1 MIRTLIEAPLYVI
14 VIAIGALAMQVP
26 AVHAAL
32 NGHHA
37 VSRAFFYSGGLFLGL
52 SLLLGLAGAANPQ
65 GRTGRAHLM
74 TMLASFLLLPLE
86 LATPFY
92 LSVGDTTLFRS
103 WWEMVSCLTTTG
115 ATLYAPERLIGSL
128 HLWRALVGWLGG
140 YFILVMAIA
149 VLAPL
154 RLGGFEI
161 FGAGV
166 ATHSANLN
174 WDPTR
179 DGGGGEAPTFFTDD
193 IAEPG
198 ERIRHFAIVL
208 LPAYAGLTAVLWLGL
223 VTLGEDGLVAL
234 CLAMSTLST
243 SGISPLASLSQ
254 GGGGV
259 PAEMLIF
266 LFLTPALSRRL
277 WPGGG
282 ELRASV
288 RLRNDPELLL
298 AAALVVLVTGLLFL
312 RHWLAALEI
321 DMPVSPGP
329 MLNSIWGGLFTSL
342 SFLTTTGFSSGSW
355 DEARAWSGLGTPGL
369 ILAGLAITGGGIAT
383 TTGGVRLLRIYAL
396 LRHGE
401 RELIRLVH
409 PTAVHGGGP
418 TARWLRRQGAYIAWI
433 FFMLFMLSSAVIML
447 AASFAGMAFEPAMVM
462 TISALSNTGQLA
474 AIALDTPL
482 RWSELDSGPQFILAL
497 AMVLGRLETLAI
509 IALFNPEFWRG

>member
-1 MIRTLIEAPLYVI
+1 MRALTDAPLYV
-14 VIAIGALAMQVP
+14 VLIAIGALAMQVP

-32 NGHHA
+32 TGHYA
-37 VSRAFFYSGGLFLGL
+37 VARSFFYSGGLFLGL

-92 LSVGDTTLFRS
+92 LAVGDTTMFRS
-103 WWEMVSCLTTTG
+103 WWEMVSSLTTTG

-128 HLWRALVGWLGG
+128 HLWRAMVGWLGG
-140 YFILVMAIA
+140 YFIMVMAIA

-161 FGAGV
+161 FGSGM
-166 ATHSANLN
+166 ATHSANLS

-179 DGGGGEAPTFFTDD
+179 DGGGGEAPMFFTDD

-198 ERIRHFAIVL
+198 ERIRHFAVVL
-208 LPAYAGLTAVLWLGL
+208 MPAYAGLTAVLWLLL
-223 VTLGEDGLVAL
+223 VTVGEDGLVAL
-234 CLAMSTLST
+234 CHAMSTLST
-243 SGISPLASLSQ
+243 SGISPVASLSQ
-254 GGGGV
+254 DGGGV

-266 LFLTPALSRRL
+266 MFLIPALSRRL

-282 ELRASV
+282 ELRASS
-288 RLRNDPELLL
+288 RLRNDPELWL
-298 AAALVVLVTGLLFL
+298 AAVLVLLVTAVLFV

-321 DMPVSPGP
+321 DMPVSPGQV
-329 MLNSIWGGLFTSL
+329 LNSIWGSLFTSL
-342 SFLTTTGFSSGSW
+342 SFLTTTGFASDSW
-355 DEARAWSGLGTPGL
+355 DEARTWSGLGTPGL

-409 PTAVHGGGP
+409 PAAVHGGGP

-433 FFMLFMLSSAVIML
+433 FFMLFMLSTAVVML
-447 AASFAGMAFEPAMVM
+447 AVSFTGMAFEPASVM
-462 TISALSNTGQLA
+462 TIAALSNTGQLA
-474 AIALDTPL
+474 SIALDTPL
-482 RWSELDSGPQFILAL
+482 QWSELDGGAQFLLAL
-497 AMVLGRLETLAI
+497 AMVMGRLETLAI